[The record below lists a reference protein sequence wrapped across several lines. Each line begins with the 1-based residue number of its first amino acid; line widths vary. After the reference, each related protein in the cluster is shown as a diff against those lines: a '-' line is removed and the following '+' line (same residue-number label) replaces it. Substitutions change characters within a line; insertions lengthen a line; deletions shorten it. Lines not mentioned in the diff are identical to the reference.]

1 MKKTILQIF
10 ISLMVTFGFSQSKDS
25 MIINDSLIGEYFNE
39 YVQTI
44 SKLGY
49 DVESELLN
57 KIDYLLI
64 APKDTEIENL
74 ARTNLE
80 KKSIVLDNKVRLD
93 RLMLKASLYR
103 ELSYALGIP
112 YNKSSIIMD
121 KERNEWFS
129 YVAFDDSNIMRI
141 ELNKV
146 FSEQYN

>member
-1 MKKTILQIF
+1 MKKITLQIF
-10 ISLMVTFGFSQSKDS
+10 ISLMVTFGFSQSNDS

-44 SKLGY
+44 VKLGY

-57 KIDYLLI
+57 KIDYVLI
-64 APKDTEIENL
+64 APKDIDIENL
-74 ARTNLE
+74 SRTNLE

-93 RLMLKASLYR
+93 RLILKASLYR
-103 ELSYALGIP
+103 ELSYVLGIP
-112 YNKSSIIMD
+112 YNKNSIIMD

-129 YVAFDDSNIMRI
+129 YVAFDDSDIMRI

-146 FSEQYN
+146 FYEQYN